1 MTKKDFP
8 PILYGK
14 GTTSLTIIGDFS
26 RRYPRNKPTP
36 HFSKVKKEYPKL
48 FVCIMDRFGGYR
60 SFLRRIKRPMP
71 RTSAKERAFIRYS
84 SNVSLN
90 YFKNNWSSLEE
101 LTWCILEYLDMEEIF
116 VHNFSFPSPKGSY
129 YKIDFFSLDLLARI
143 EVDGIFHSAIP
154 KQAERDK
161 EKDDY
166 FSKFGIVTLHLT
178 SEDFKDLRIVTKKVL
193 NFFNNRL
200 NLYKDFVGFHHF
212 WTLPPKRC

>member
-14 GTTSLTIIGDFS
+14 GIASLTIIGDFS

-71 RTSAKERAFIRYS
+71 KTSAKERAFIRYS

-90 YFKNNWSSLEE
+90 YYKNNWSSLEE
-101 LTWCILEYLDMEEIF
+101 LAWCFLINLGLEDFFI
-116 VHNFSFPSPKGSY
+116 HNCPFPSPSGSF
-129 YKIDFFSLDLLARI
+129 YKLDFFSILFKLHI
-143 EVDGIFHSAIP
+143 SVDGVFHSAIP
-154 KQAERDK
+154 KQKERDE
-161 EKDDY
+161 EKDKY
-166 FSKFGIVTLHLT
+166 LAKYNIKTIHLT
-178 SEDFKDLRIVTKKVL
+178 SSDFKDWLLCQNKI
-193 NFFNNRL
+193 
-200 NLYKDFVGFHHF
+200 
-212 WTLPPKRC
+212 WTAILEGGYQWIL